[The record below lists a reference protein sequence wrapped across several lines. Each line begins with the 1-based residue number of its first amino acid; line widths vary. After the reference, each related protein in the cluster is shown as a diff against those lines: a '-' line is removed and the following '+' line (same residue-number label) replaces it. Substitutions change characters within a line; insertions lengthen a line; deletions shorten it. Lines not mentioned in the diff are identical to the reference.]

1 MKEPMRLRDS
11 RGPAAELMRGASLPV
26 PNAARRRAIAFT
38 GAAVNMAAG
47 GTALAAGGTSALVK
61 SVALC
66 IGLGVVGGGVAS
78 LAVSS
83 SISSWEGA
91 HQPSAVV
98 APTKPRAPEAEAAP
112 VAPPVVEAAPPSAPE
127 VAPQPVL
134 PVAEPVASLGA
145 KGPSP
150 VKSAPALSADVA
162 TPPSRPSLF
171 DEQRMIE
178 KARAAIGR
186 GDAASGMATL
196 DEYERAFD
204 KPQFSPEAMALRVE
218 ALSHTGQLERARRL
232 ADEFRRRYPRH
243 PLLGRV
249 DASVGR

>member
-26 PNAARRRAIAFT
+26 PNAARRRALAFT
-38 GAAVNMAAG
+38 GAAVNMAAS
-47 GTALAAGGTSALVK
+47 GTALAAGGASTLVK

-66 IGLGVVGGGVAS
+66 VGLGVVGGGVAS

-83 SISSWEGA
+83 SISSWEA
-91 HQPSAVV
+91 SHQPSAV
-98 APTKPRAPEAEAAP
+98 AQPTKPRRSTPAAEALP
-112 VAPPVVEAAPPSAPE
+112 VATPAPPRPSEPE
-127 VAPQPVL
+127 IAPQPQM
-134 PVAEPVASLGA
+134 PVAEPAVTANV
-145 KGPSP
+145 KGPAP
-150 VKSAPALSADVA
+150 VKSAPAASAVTA

-196 DEYERAFD
+196 DEYERSFD
-204 KPQFSPEAMALRVE
+204 KPQFLPEAIALRVE

-232 ADEFRRRYPRH
+232 ADEFRQRYPRH
-243 PLLGRV
+243 PLIGRV
-249 DASVGR
+249 DASIGR